1 MDFELF
7 GLHVYVDDNKKLVV
21 PSDKDITAARDKYR
35 TLYEGNISSEEKNK
49 LQELS
54 YAFRRIVDPAYTTLV
69 EKNLRQCVFCNKQ
82 QYRWCNS
89 TNVDGLSQGGMIANR
104 LRKKIYF
111 ALCVCDSCSD
121 CVEVASFN
129 KFNANQKNKE
139 TKLPKAEAQ
148 NWLYQNSPFES
159 FLRNLDKTKNNID
172 KAKLLR
178 TRNNLAAKKYRQKKR
193 KRKSESILKRGRFTC
208 TECNNKSSVYADVA
222 EKSWFHANSCS
233 KFIE

>member
-1 MDFELF
+1 
-7 GLHVYVDDNKKLVV
+7 
-21 PSDKDITAARDKYR
+21 
-35 TLYEGNISSEEKNK
+35 
-49 LQELS
+49 
-54 YAFRRIVDPAYTTLV
+54 
-69 EKNLRQCVFCNKQ
+69 
-82 QYRWCNS
+82 
-89 TNVDGLSQGGMIANR
+89 
-104 LRKKIYF
+104 
-111 ALCVCDSCSD
+111 
-121 CVEVASFN
+121 
-129 KFNANQKNKE
+129 
-139 TKLPKAEAQ
+139 LPKAEAQ